1 MKKLSVIL
9 TLLIGFFC
17 LFALSTSAMADNV
30 KAGDIITLNY
40 GSAHSGNGGEFL
52 ITSSS
57 YSFETFCLET
67 DEFFTPGKSYKV
79 AGVTDSAQRGG
90 SNTNLGDILDNKTAW
105 LYYMF
110 RTNQLDDYNNDSA
123 SAGALQN
130 AIWYIEEEITSISGQ
145 ALIWYN
151 AADQAVTAYNWSNN
165 GQVAV
170 VNIVDTNYG
179 VGTTNYYKQDQL
191 TLVPEPTSL
200 ILLGLG
206 LLGIAVLRRKQ

>member
-1 MKKLSVIL
+1 
-9 TLLIGFFC
+9 
-17 LFALSTSAMADNV
+17 
-30 KAGDIITLNY
+30 
-40 GSAHSGNGGEFL
+40 
-52 ITSSS
+52 
-57 YSFETFCLET
+57 
-67 DEFFTPGKSYKV
+67 
-79 AGVTDSAQRGG
+79 
-90 SNTNLGDILDNKTAW
+90 
-105 LYYMF
+105 MF